1 MSKTIIVSNR
11 LPIRIEK
18 DGDTHQYLPS
28 EGGLATGLGSVYK
41 DDGNI
46 WIGWPGIEA
55 KEEELQ
61 NEIYKNLEKNHMR
74 PVFLTAQ
81 ELEDYYL
88 GFSNQTLWPAFHY
101 FVQYIQFDDKRWQ
114 SYKSVNE
121 KFAEAIISHA
131 EADDVIWV
139 HDYQLMLVPYLLR
152 QKLPEACI
160 GFFQHIPFPSYEV
173 FRMLPWRQ
181 ELLNGVLGSDF
192 LGFHTYDD
200 VRHFLSCAHR
210 LTNHSY
216 EANSLN
222 VDGRKVEA
230 DALPMGIDFEKY
242 YRSARSQEV
251 QKQTQKFREAFGSQ
265 RMVLSVDRLDY
276 SKGIPARLEAF
287 EQFLHEL
294 PEYQGEVSMILV
306 VVPSRDKVPSYQLL
320 KDEVDKLVGQING
333 SFSLPDWQPIHYF
346 YRSFPLPHLSAFYRL
361 CDIAMI
367 TPLRDG
373 MNLVCKEFLASKY
386 DLKGVLILSEMAGS
400 AKELS
405 EAILVNPRD
414 EKAMVQALKQ
424 ALEMEDDEQ
433 EKRIALMQK
442 SLQKYDIFSWVKLFT
457 QNLHRVK
464 EEQKK
469 LLSRRLGQEIAQEIM
484 QKATQSNKTLLLL
497 DYDGTLVPFFD
508 NPEDSIPDDE
518 LMHSLQDLAENPQIE
533 LVFISGRP
541 AKFLEENLG
550 SLQVTLVA
558 EHGIWIKEKKGHW
571 ESHVELPNE
580 IWKQDARKILEF
592 YVDRTPASFI
602 EEKENALVWHFRK
615 VEKDLAALRS
625 SEMASHLKHVLTG
638 KGVEILAGN
647 KVVEVKPAA
656 MNKGKVA
663 LRLQQKFQPDFTI
676 AMGDDKTDEY
686 IFEALQQKATT
697 IKVGSGHTF
706 AQYSVASHVE
716 VREFLIQLQQ
726 ATHSK

>member
-18 DGDTHQYLPS
+18 NGDKHTYLPS

-41 DDGNI
+41 ENGNI
-46 WIGWPGIEA
+46 WVGWPGIEA
-55 KEEELQ
+55 LEEDFKKEIH
-61 NEIYKNLEKNHMR
+61 NNLEKNHMR

-101 FVQYIQFDDKRWQ
+101 FVQYIQFDESRWQ
-114 SYKSVNE
+114 AYKAVNE
-121 KFAEAIISHA
+121 KFAEAILNYA
-131 EADDVIWV
+131 EDDDIIWV
-139 HDYQLMLVPYLLR
+139 HDYQLMLVPQLLR

-173 FRMLPWRQ
+173 FRMLPWRR
-181 ELLNGVLGSDF
+181 ELLNGLLGSDF

-200 VRHFLSCAHR
+200 VRHFLSSVHR
-210 LTNHSY
+210 LTHHSY
-216 EANSLN
+216 EANALN
-222 VDGRKVEA
+222 VNGRKVEA
-230 DALPMGIDFEKY
+230 DALPMGIDFAKY

-251 QKQTQKFREAFGSQ
+251 QEQTQKFREAFGSQ
-265 RMVLSVDRLDY
+265 RMILSVDRLDY
-276 SKGIPARLEAF
+276 SKGIPDRLKAF
-287 EQFLHEL
+287 ERFLHEF
-294 PEYQGEVSMILV
+294 PDYQGKISIILV

-333 SFSLPDWQPIHYF
+333 SFSVPNWQPVHYF
-346 YRSFPLPHLSAFYRL
+346 YRSFPLPQLSAFYRL

-373 MNLVCKEFLASKY
+373 MNLVCKEFIASKY

-405 EAILVNPRD
+405 ESILVNPRD
-414 EKAMVQALKQ
+414 EMAMVKALKQ
-424 ALEMEDDEQ
+424 AMEMEDEEQ
-433 EKRIALMQK
+433 ERRLKLMQK

-457 QNLHRVK
+457 ENLQRVK
-464 EEQKK
+464 QEQQK
-469 LLSRRLGQEIAQEIM
+469 LLNRRLGQDTAQEIL
-484 QKATQSNKTLLLL
+484 QQVSQSNKTLLLL

-508 NPEDSIPDDE
+508 NPEDSVPDEE
-518 LMHSLQDLAENPQIE
+518 LMRSLQNLAENPQVE

-541 AKFLEENLG
+541 AKFLEEHLG
-550 SLQVTLVA
+550 ALKVTLVA
-558 EHGIWIKEKKGHW
+558 EHGIWLKEKNSQW
-571 ESHVELPNE
+571 ESIVELPDE
-580 IWKQDARKILEF
+580 VWKQEARKILDF
-592 YVDRTPASFI
+592 YIDRTPGSFL

-638 KGVEILAGN
+638 KGVEILQGN
-647 KVVEVKPAA
+647 KVVEIKPAA
-656 MNKGKVA
+656 MNKGKIA
-663 LRLQQKFQPDFTI
+663 LRLQQKFQPVYTI
-676 AMGDDKTDEY
+676 AVGDDQTDEY
-686 IFEALQQKATT
+686 IFKALQQKATT
-697 IKVGSGHTF
+697 IKVGSGQTF

-716 VREFLIQLQQ
+716 VRELLLQLQQ
-726 ATHSK
+726 ATGK